1 MDVYTHTDK
10 IIIIIIII
18 IKKHWK
24 GCIMGNIKK

>member
-10 IIIIIIII
+10 IIIIIII

>member
-10 IIIIIIII
+10 IIIIII

-24 GCIMGNIKK
+24 GCIMGKKIK